1 MMSPSKPKDMIQG
14 SAPAMDIK
22 WLTEPPDWTKKIR
35 LIQQLGAYQKQIM
48 GVGEGGRAEGST
60 T

>member
-1 MMSPSKPKDMIQG
+1 
-14 SAPAMDIK
+14 MDIK